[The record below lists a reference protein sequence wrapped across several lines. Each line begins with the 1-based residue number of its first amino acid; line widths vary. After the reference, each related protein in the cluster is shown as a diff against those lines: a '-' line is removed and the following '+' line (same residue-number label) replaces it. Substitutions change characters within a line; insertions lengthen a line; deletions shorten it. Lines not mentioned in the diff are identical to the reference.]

1 MPPILPAVSPQR
13 DDTDIGA
20 LHAFSAWRSLIAR
33 PLTLAFAALASLGGG
48 FLSERTAE
56 PSTTQYVVWLGPR
69 IAAS

>member
-33 PLTLAFAALASLGGG
+33 PLTLAFAALVSLGGDFSANALLNPVRLNTWFG
-48 FLSERTAE
+48 S
-56 PSTTQYVVWLGPR
+56 VLG
-69 IAAS
+69 